1 MEAVN
6 LIQGSPEWL
15 AFRKDH
21 YPASEAPSMMNV
33 GKFEPKKTADL
44 ALVRLG
50 LKVIEIS
57 DYQQKIFDEGHET
70 EENARPLAAQI
81 IGEPLSN
88 MTGRMDVYELAMG
101 LSASLDGV
109 NFGGDILFEHKIW
122 NEKLAVDVRK
132 KNLSPYYYWQLEQQ
146 LLVSGAEKVIF
157 VTSDSFKIS
166 PEDLEQIK
174 DKLAM
179 YSEEQT
185 APDGSKFHYAANCFE
200 YMEYRAQPGFAEQLV
215 QGWADFEQVV
225 AEVLV
230 EDEAWLD
237 ISKEYLAVNSEL
249 ILVNAKKKELE
260 ERLNPY
266 KTALIS
272 SAKSSGTTK
281 MIGGGVEVG
290 EMIRKGG
297 LDEKLLLELLTP
309 EQLSKCRKA
318 DTSSWSVKVAKS
330 TLTQEQLD
338 EAKVIQAQHGNKS
351 KIQIGAITPNQNVLG
366 AGAFNF

>member
-1 MEAVN
+1 MDVVN
-6 LIQGSPEWL
+6 LIQGSDAWL
-15 AFRKDH
+15 EFRRNH
-21 YPASEAPSMMNV
+21 YPASEAPPMMGV
-33 GKFEPKKTADL
+33 GKYDPKTAPDL
-44 ALVRLG
+44 AMVRLG
-50 LKVIEIS
+50 LKTKEIS
-57 DYQQKIFDEGHET
+57 DFQQKIFDEGHET
-70 EENARPLAAQI
+70 EENARPLVAQL

-88 MTGRMDVYELAMG
+88 MTARMDVYELAMG

-109 NFGGDILFEHKIW
+109 NFGGDIVFEHKLW
-122 NEKLAVDVRK
+122 NEKLAADVRK
-132 KNLSPYYYWQLEQQ
+132 KSLSPYYYWQLEQQ

-185 APDGSKFHYAANCFE
+185 AADGSKFHYAANYFE
-200 YMEYRAQPGFAEQLV
+200 YMEYRAQPGLAAELI

-260 ERLNPY
+260 ERLSPY

-281 MIGGGVEVG
+281 MIGGGVEVSQ
-290 EMIRKGG
+290 MTRKGG
-297 LDEKLLLELLTP
+297 LDEKLLLQLLTP
-309 EQLSKCRKA
+309 EQLAQCRKA
-318 DTSSWSVKVAKS
+318 DTSSWNVKVAKN
-330 TLTQEQLD
+330 TLTQEQID
-338 EAKVIQAQHGNKS
+338 EAKAIQAQHGNKS

-366 AGAFNF
+366 AGTFDF